1 MEFDNSLEF
10 LKLLIKK
17 KSITPEDDG
26 CQDLIESF
34 LKPLGFN
41 RRVMNFNNVQNSI
54 YSNTTSG
61 KSICFL
67 GHTDVVPPG
76 EIKKWNTDPFDPQ
89 IKSDVLYGR
98 GASDM
103 KSSIVSF
110 LFAVKEFVHEVPNHK
125 LNLNVALTSDEE
137 GVAEFG
143 IRKVTEVLLNEKINF
158 DYCIVGEP
166 TSENKVGDMIK
177 IGRRGSLSGNLTI
190 IGKRGHVAY
199 PNQAINPIHT
209 SSKFINDIIN
219 CKWDK
224 GNDDFPPTSFQIS
237 NVHAGDGA
245 NNVIP
250 EEIKILFNFRY
261 SPETTVIKL
270 KEKVLEILERHQI
283 EYKIDWSHS
292 GEPFYTKKGKLTE
305 IISRSIEKHTKIH
318 PTLSTIGGT
327 SDGRFFKDVS
337 SEIVE
342 FGVTNKTIH
351 SINECVNIHD
361 VTLLSKIYKEILIE
375 INKQ

>member
-1 MEFDNSLEF
+1 M
-10 LKLLIKK
+10 LKIQY
-17 KSITPEDDG
+17 I
-26 CQDLIESF
+26 QIA
-34 LKPLGFN
+34 
-41 RRVMNFNNVQNSI
+41 
-54 YSNTTSG
+54 TSG

-89 IKSDVLYGR
+89 IKNDILYGR

-219 CKWDK
+219 CKWDN
-224 GNDDFPPTSFQIS
+224 GNMIFLQHPFKYQIFML
-237 NVHAGDGA
+237 VM
-245 NNVIP
+245 VQ
-250 EEIKILFNFRY
+250 
-261 SPETTVIKL
+261 TTL
-270 KEKVLEILERHQI
+270 YQ
-283 EYKIDWSHS
+283 
-292 GEPFYTKKGKLTE
+292 KK
-305 IISRSIEKHTKIH
+305 S
-318 PTLSTIGGT
+318 
-327 SDGRFFKDVS
+327 RFF
-337 SEIVE
+337 
-342 FGVTNKTIH
+342 
-351 SINECVNIHD
+351 
-361 VTLLSKIYKEILIE
+361 LISG
-375 INKQ
+375 IPQKQQSLN